1 MECSLSIGSVFANGS
16 PIRHTDFFTKM
27 YGISP
32 YRLKPRGQ
40 VPGIDSYWHEGLHV
54 AIFAQLFFVFK
65 GGIGS
70 TQGSRT
76 PFLRE
81 NRIQGVGLFFAFFCC
96 FDAFLRGN
104 RIQESGFFL
113 FFSLFF
119 TDEGNVLNFAL
130 FCYFFRY
137 FFYGRRKHFKF
148 FKQ

>member
-104 RIQESGFFL
+104 RIQESGFFFIFFAFFYGRRKRFKFCSFLL

-119 TDEGNVLNFAL
+119 L
-130 FCYFFRY
+130 
-137 FFYGRRKHFKF
+137 RKKETF
-148 FKQ
+148 